1 MSSHDQFNFLFHSF
15 LKNVYFDYLSGHA
28 RSFFFPMP
36 GLFFFLMVAC
46 GIFDLHCSAQ
56 NLQLWHVGS
65 SSLTRDR
72 TWPSAL
78 GGHS

>member
-1 MSSHDQFNFLFHSF
+1 
-15 LKNVYFDYLSGHA
+15 
-28 RSFFFPMP
+28 
-36 GLFFFLMVAC
+36 MVAC

-65 SSLTRDR
+65 SSLTRDG

-78 GGHS
+78 GGLLALVPPGESFFCILKLTVLFLNTVFVRLEVDAVSQGEAMS